1 MPELIKKEWRRAV
14 QFGKGWRLVESGLR
28 YRGVAG
34 DNNDMLVTVGPYDIP
49 EGNYRATLMITNL
62 GDVPAWVSLGWR
74 QGPRLSGCSVPACT
88 GRRRR
93 SSPPSA
99 PGRRR

>member
-34 DNNDMLVTVGPYDIP
+34 DNNDCSSRSAPTTFPRVT
-49 EGNYRATLMITNL
+49 
-62 GDVPAWVSLGWR
+62 
-74 QGPRLSGCSVPACT
+74 T
-88 GRRRR
+88 GR
-93 SSPPSA
+93 PDDHE
-99 PGRRR
+99 PG